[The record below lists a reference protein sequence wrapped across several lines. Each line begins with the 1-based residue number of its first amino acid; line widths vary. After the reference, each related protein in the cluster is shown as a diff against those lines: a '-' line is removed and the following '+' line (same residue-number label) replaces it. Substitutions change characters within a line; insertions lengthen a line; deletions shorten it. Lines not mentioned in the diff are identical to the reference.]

1 MKYEEALKK
10 FPKTFFKILFL
21 IGVVRDHR
29 LLPDDVMVVVNVL
42 LLVVVVVVVNVFLL
56 VVVVWH

>member
-42 LLVVVVVVVNVFLL
+42 LLVVVVV
-56 VVVVWH
+56 WHLENQQGVLQ

>member
-42 LLVVVVVVVNVFLL
+42 LLVVVVVVV
-56 VVVVWH
+56 WH